1 VTVAYAVAYVGNRLD
16 AAGLRLA
23 GVLALAPQPG
33 EERAAFEYASAQA
46 QVLLVT
52 AEVAA
57 RLPAAQ
63 LEHALAAQLPM
74 VAIVPE
80 PQQAPSPLDP
90 AERVRRILG
99 LESQE
104 EPSA

>member
-1 VTVAYAVAYVGNRLD
+1 MTAAYAVAYVGNRLD

-23 GVLALAPQPG
+23 GVLALAPPPG
-33 EERAAFEYASAQA
+33 EEAAAFEQARARAQA
-46 QVLLVT
+46 VLVA
-52 AEVAA
+52 AEIVA

-63 LEHALAAQLPM
+63 FEAALAAPSPL

-80 PQQAPSPLDP
+80 TQQAPSPLDP

-104 EPSA
+104 GLAA